1 MNDLIIYF
9 NELTDT
15 RDSRGLK
22 HELTDCIVMTIF
34 GILAGHYDAENIA
47 FFLKLN
53 EEYFNKE
60 LNLKYGTPSPDTLL
74 RIYSLIDPE
83 EFMKIFVKWVE
94 NIVKEKNEQL
104 NNKYKLIP
112 IDGKAIKSA
121 TDKINGG
128 NTPYIV
134 SAFLQDLGISIAGI
148 KVDDKSNEIT
158 AIPEL
163 LDLINIE
170 NCIITI
176 DSIGCQKNIARKI
189 VEKGGHYCLAV
200 KENKK
205 NFYLD
210 IKDYFDYI
218 VVDKNFGVGLR
229 DIEVMKQAE
238 KITFIVEANS
248 VSQRKFICITEALK
262 IIDSQFQTDISERIC
277 IIFNKYKENQQII
290 LDGNRKI
297 LGGFPEYEQKQIQ
310 QVVYYLS
317 KMKILRTW

>member
-9 NELTDT
+9 SELTDT
-15 RDSRGLK
+15 RDPRGLK
-22 HELTDCIVMTIF
+22 HELTNCIVMTIF

-60 LNLKYGTPSPDTLL
+60 LNLENGTPSPDTLL
-74 RIYSLIDPE
+74 RIYSLIDPK
-83 EFMKIFVKWVE
+83 EFMEIFVKWIE
-94 NIVKEKNEQL
+94 NIIKEKNEQL

-134 SAFLQDLGISIAGI
+134 SAFLQDLGISIAGV

-176 DSIGCQKNIARKI
+176 DAMGCQKEIAKKI
-189 VEKGGHYCLAV
+189 VEKNGHYCFAV

-210 IKDYFDYI
+210 IKDYFDFILTETREKENIITYTTIDKDHGRIERREHYI
-218 VVDKNFGVGLR
+218 VY
-229 DIEVMKQAE
+229 DIDW
-238 KITFIVEANS
+238 
-248 VSQRKFICITEALK
+248 L
-262 IIDSQFQTDISERIC
+262 
-277 IIFNKYKENQQII
+277 YGKENWQNLSMIGMTRNYREI
-290 LDGNRKI
+290 NN
-297 LGGFPEYEQKQIQ
+297 EVSIQ
-310 QVVYYLS
+310 EKYYISDLKLSGEEFARVVRLS
-317 KMKILRTW
+317 LIHI